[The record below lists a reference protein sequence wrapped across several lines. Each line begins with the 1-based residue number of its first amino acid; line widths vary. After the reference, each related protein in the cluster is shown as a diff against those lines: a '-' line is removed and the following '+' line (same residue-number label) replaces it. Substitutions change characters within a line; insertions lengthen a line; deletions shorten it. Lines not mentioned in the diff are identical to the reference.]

1 MRKKRELERFAKY
14 CFGVMGLPPI
24 KIHYCP
30 AKSLIDPNDNFCF
43 GCYTYDDSP
52 ELRTKEIWL
61 SYKLP
66 KWSLMWNMAHEIY
79 HYKQD
84 HDGRINNMPLEECEK
99 EAEKASGDLTA
110 FWLIR
115 GGKVTVDDREN

>member
-14 CFGVMGLPPI
+14 CFGVLGLPPI

-30 AKSLIDPNDNFCF
+30 AKSLVDPADNFCF

-52 ELRTKEIWL
+52 DLHTKKIWL
-61 SYKLP
+61 AYKLP
-66 KWSLMWNMAHEIY
+66 KWALMWNVAHEIW

-84 HDGRINNMPLEECEK
+84 RDGRINVMPLEECEK
-99 EAEKASGDLTA
+99 EAEKASGELVA
-110 FWLIR
+110 HWLIR
-115 GGKVTVDDREN
+115 GGKVTVDD